1 MKKVKT
7 LCIIDDDNIFTLVAK
22 KIVHL
27 VGFCENTL
35 LFKNGR
41 EALDFFKK
49 EELEHHTFPEIIFL
63 DLNMPLMGGFE
74 FLKELETLEGSKQTK
89 VFIFTSSIDPD
100 DQKKAKEFSVVE
112 QFVEKPLTVDKIK
125 LISEKIS

>member
-1 MKKVKT
+1 MKKINT

-22 KIVHL
+22 KIVNL
-27 VGFCENTL
+27 VGFCENTVL
-35 LFKNGR
+35 LKNGR
-41 EALDFFKK
+41 EALDYFNNLESK
-49 EELEHHTFPEIIFL
+49 ESTFPELIFL

-74 FLKELETLEGSKQTK
+74 FLKELEKLKGSENTK

-100 DQKKAKEFSVVE
+100 DQQRANEYKVVD
-112 QFVEKPLTVDKIK
+112 QFVEKPLTVDKLK

>member
-1 MKKVKT
+1 MKKINT

-22 KIVHL
+22 KIVNL
-27 VGFCENTL
+27 VGFCENTVL
-35 LFKNGR
+35 LKNGR
-41 EALDFFKK
+41 EALDYFNNLESK
-49 EELEHHTFPEIIFL
+49 ESTFPEVIFL

-74 FLKELETLEGSKQTK
+74 FLKELEKLKGSENTK

-100 DQKKAKEFSVVE
+100 DQQRANEYKVVD
-112 QFVEKPLTVDKIK
+112 QFVEKPLTVDKLK

>member
-1 MKKVKT
+1 MKKINT

-22 KIVHL
+22 KIVNL
-27 VGFCENTL
+27 VGFCENTVL
-35 LFKNGR
+35 LKNGR
-41 EALDFFKK
+41 EALDYFN
-49 EELEHHTFPEIIFL
+49 ELESKENTFPEVIFL

-74 FLKELETLEGSKQTK
+74 FLRELEKLKGSENTK

-100 DQKKAKEFSVVE
+100 DQQRANEYKVVD
-112 QFVEKPLTVDKIK
+112 QFVEKPLTVDKLK

>member
-1 MKKVKT
+1 MKKINT

-22 KIVHL
+22 KIVNL
-27 VGFCENTL
+27 VGFCENTVL
-35 LFKNGR
+35 LKNGR
-41 EALDFFKK
+41 EALDYFNNLESK
-49 EELEHHTFPEIIFL
+49 ESTFPEVIFL

-74 FLKELETLEGSKQTK
+74 FLRELEKLKGSENTK

-100 DQKKAKEFSVVE
+100 DQQRANEYKVVD
-112 QFVEKPLTVDKIK
+112 QFVEKPLTVDKLK

>member
-1 MKKVKT
+1 MKKINT

-22 KIVHL
+22 KIVNL
-27 VGFCENTL
+27 VGFCENTVL
-35 LFKNGR
+35 LKNGR
-41 EALDFFKK
+41 EALDYFNSLESK
-49 EELEHHTFPEIIFL
+49 ESTFPEVIFL

-74 FLKELETLEGSKQTK
+74 FLRELEKLKGSENTK

-100 DQKKAKEFSVVE
+100 DQQRANEYKVVD
-112 QFVEKPLTVDKIK
+112 QFVEKPLTVDKLK